1 MGLARGTRGRDSTAR
16 WGPTEALAA
25 LSRTMPPVRGK
36 PNLAWRLMRR
46 AERSGSLDGTWRVR
60 LTDGTRLELPRQ
72 SRMTWAVA
80 FTGRYDHAVVAR
92 VAEYIEPGTVALDVG
107 ASVGLWTVQL
117 GKIAASRGA
126 LVWAFEPNPANTAWI
141 RRNIA
146 LNDLSGTVT
155 VCEMGLGDTAES
167 LILVGS
173 EYGVGNGA
181 IELDPQAGTEK
192 HPRIPITLGRLDDV
206 ELPARVSFVKIDV
219 EGYEAA
225 FLRGAAELIE
235 RDRPVIF
242 GEFAAQW
249 LERRGEN
256 LRRTLGQLVDQG
268 YEVMALTRPRPK
280 QAWRAAEVVQPHP
293 VDPESSEP
301 LPDNLLLRHR
311 DHRAGPPGR

>member
-1 MGLARGTRGRDSTAR
+1 MGLPSGTRGRGSYHR
-16 WGPTEALAA
+16 WGPTEVLAA

-46 AERSGSLDGTWRVR
+46 AERSGSLEGTWRVR

-92 VAEYIEPGTVALDVG
+92 VADFIEPETVALDVG

-117 GKIAASRGA
+117 GKIAAARNA
-126 LVWAFEPNPANTAWI
+126 RVWAFEPNPANTAWI
-141 RRNIA
+141 RRNVA

-155 VCEMGLGDTAES
+155 LCEMGLGDTAES
-167 LILVGS
+167 SILVGS

-181 IELDPQAGTEK
+181 IEVDPEAGTEK
-192 HPRIPITLGRLDDV
+192 HPRIPITLARLDDI
-206 ELPARVSFVKIDV
+206 ELPAPVSFIKIDV

-225 FLRGAAELIE
+225 FLRGAAQLIE

-242 GEFAAQW
+242 GEFAAEW

-256 LRRTLGQLVDQG
+256 LRSTLGGLLDMG

-280 QAWRAAEVVQPHP
+280 QAWRVAEVAEPHP
-293 VDPESSEP
+293 VDPDSPRP
-301 LPDNLLLRHR
+301 LPGNLLLRHR
-311 DHRAGPPGR
+311 DHRAGAPAS